1 MPELPEVESIRRKL
15 NTILA
20 NRQIQQIEVL
30 REKSFLAFP
39 TLSADLINQSI
50 LEVKRRAKILQIVL
64 SGERDFLIHLKMTG
78 QLIFVGLDGQR
89 AGGGHPSADWINDLP
104 AKHTRVIFTFTD
116 GSRLFFNDMRV
127 FGWIRSPLKK
137 DVSKEFVNYGPDI
150 NDPNLT
156 TEYLLEQAKK
166 RSIPI
171 KQFIMDNK
179 VLCGVGNI
187 YASESLFTIGLNPE
201 VPAKEVASKEMAKL
215 LQAMQEIIERSTQ
228 LGGTTFDGKYV
239 GVDGFA
245 GGFQNELKVY
255 GRDGE
260 KCFVCGAGI
269 KRIKQGG
276 RGTFFCPVC
285 QQKSQP
291 IKY

>member
-15 NTILA
+15 NLVLL

-30 REKSFLAFP
+30 RDKSFLSFSSLAIEI
-39 TLSADLINQSI
+39 SNQTV

-64 SGERDFLIHLKMTG
+64 SGKRDLLIHLKMTG
-78 QLIFVGLDGQR
+78 QLIFVDTSGQR
-89 AGGGHPSADWINDLP
+89 VGGGHPTADWVNDLP
-104 AKHTRVIFTFTD
+104 TKHTRVIFTFAD

-127 FGWIRSPLKK
+127 FGWIRSPLKQ
-137 DVSKEFVNYGPDI
+137 DVDKEFVNYGPDV

-156 TEYLLEQAKK
+156 VDYLLTQAQ
-166 RSIPI
+166 RRFIPI

-179 VLCGVGNI
+179 VLSGVGNI
-187 YASESLFTIGLNPE
+187 YASEALFAVGINPQRPARE
-201 VPAKEVASKEMAKL
+201 ISAKEMTKL
-215 LQAMQEIIERSTQ
+215 LQAMQVIIERSIQ

-255 GRDGE
+255 GRSGKPCL
-260 KCFVCGAGI
+260 KCGTEI
-269 KRIKQGG
+269 QKIKQAG
-276 RGTFFCPVC
+276 RGTFFCPTC
-285 QQKSQP
+285 QCK
-291 IKY
+291 

>member
-30 REKSFLAFP
+30 REKSFLSFS
-39 TLSADLINQSI
+39 TFGQEILNQTI
-50 LEVKRRAKILQIVL
+50 VEVKRRAKILQIVL
-64 SGERDFLIHLKMTG
+64 NGERDLLIHLKMTG
-78 QLIFVGLDGQR
+78 QLIFVDVDGKR
-89 AGGGHPSADWINDLP
+89 AGGGHPTADWVNDLP
-104 AKHTRVIFTFTD
+104 AKHTRVIFEFTD
-116 GSRLFFNDMRV
+116 ASKLFFNDMRV
-127 FGWIRSPLKK
+127 FGWIRSPLKNE
-137 DVSKEFVNYGPDI
+137 VGKEFVNYGPDI

-156 TEYLLEQAKK
+156 VDYLLNAAKK
-166 RSIPI
+166 RQVPI

-179 VLCGVGNI
+179 VICGVGNI
-187 YASESLFTIGLNPE
+187 YASESLFAVGINPTK
-201 VPAKEVASKEMAKL
+201 PAKEVSKKEMAKL
-215 LQAMQEIIERSTQ
+215 LKAMQKIIERSTE

-260 KCFVCGAGI
+260 PCQKCGTKI
-269 KRIKQGG
+269 QRIKQAG
-276 RGTFFCPVC
+276 RGTFFCPFC
-285 QQKSQP
+285 Q
-291 IKY
+291 